1 MKLHNLVTLMITFK
15 EILDVVIC
23 LIIDHLCSP
32 LFNRIF
38 SILNVTLG
46 RKFPYFQDIG
56 LNLKWLQLVIC
67 PSRLQYM
74 QDNTV

>member
-46 RKFPYFQDIG
+46 RKVSILSGYWAKLEVVAACDMS
-56 LNLKWLQLVIC
+56 K
-67 PSRLQYM
+67 
-74 QDNTV
+74 

>member
-15 EILDVVIC
+15 EILDMVIC

-46 RKFPYFQDIG
+46 RKVSILSGYWAKLEVAAACDMS
-56 LNLKWLQLVIC
+56 K
-67 PSRLQYM
+67 
-74 QDNTV
+74 

>member
-1 MKLHNLVTLMITFK
+1 MKLNNLVTLMITFK

-23 LIIDHLCSP
+23 LIMDHLSSP

-46 RKFPYFQDIG
+46 PKVSILSGYWAKLEVAAACDMS
-56 LNLKWLQLVIC
+56 K
-67 PSRLQYM
+67 
-74 QDNTV
+74 

>member
-46 RKFPYFQDIG
+46 RKVSILSGYWAKFEVAAACDMS
-56 LNLKWLQLVIC
+56 K
-67 PSRLQYM
+67 
-74 QDNTV
+74 

>member
-46 RKFPYFQDIG
+46 CKVSILSGYWAKLEVAAACDMS
-56 LNLKWLQLVIC
+56 K
-67 PSRLQYM
+67 
-74 QDNTV
+74 

>member
-46 RKFPYFQDIG
+46 RKVSILSGYWAKLEVPAACDMS
-56 LNLKWLQLVIC
+56 K
-67 PSRLQYM
+67 
-74 QDNTV
+74 

>member
-46 RKFPYFQDIG
+46 RKVSILSGYWAKLEVAAACDMS
-56 LNLKWLQLVIC
+56 K
-67 PSRLQYM
+67 
-74 QDNTV
+74 

>member
-1 MKLHNLVTLMITFK
+1 MKLNNLVTLMITFK

-23 LIIDHLCSP
+23 LIMDHLSSP

-46 RKFPYFQDIG
+46 RKVSILSGYWAKLEAAAACDMS
-56 LNLKWLQLVIC
+56 K
-67 PSRLQYM
+67 
-74 QDNTV
+74 

>member
-1 MKLHNLVTLMITFK
+1 MKLNNLVTLMITFK

-23 LIIDHLCSP
+23 LIMDHLCSP

-46 RKFPYFQDIG
+46 RKVSILSGYWAKLEVAAACDMS
-56 LNLKWLQLVIC
+56 K
-67 PSRLQYM
+67 
-74 QDNTV
+74 